1 MKTWQEFA
9 VGDVVSRLGDD
20 EQVIVGINDLGDM
33 LELRCIK
40 SDHNEVFKV
49 GDTECNC
56 ADVYEYIRSPNAGSD
71 ASASPPIA
79 STGLVGTDTPRT
91 DAVSM
96 RGDCDRHAANGACL
110 CVDLLN
116 MAEHARQL
124 ERELNALR
132 ANNGS
137 TGQEPA

>member
-1 MKTWQEFA
+1 MPTHTDSLAALHAALLAWRRVSPDAIPNAWLEALERQLLLNRWQEA
-9 VGDVVSRLGDD
+9 KAAAGGG
-20 EQVIVGINDLGDM
+20 Q
-33 LELRCIK
+33 
-40 SDHNEVFKV
+40 
-49 GDTECNC
+49 
-56 ADVYEYIRSPNAGSD
+56 NAGSD

-132 ANNGS
+132 ANS
-137 TGQEPA
+137 TICVNTEPRP